1 VLVVDDPGKNTFSS
15 TALTAVRRLADAS
28 SVIDNGVVVS
38 YGISS
43 SSSNS
48 SRSSSNSGNSSRSS
62 RNSGNSGS
70 SGSSGSNSGGD

>member
-48 SRSSSNSGNSSRSS
+48 SRSSSNSGNSGNSGRSDS
-62 RNSGNSGS
+62 SGNS
-70 SGSSGSNSGGD
+70 SGGD